1 MNMILGLLFLYLVL
15 NFLIIVFFV
24 GASEQD
30 YYEEEDK

>member
-1 MNMILGLLFLYLVL
+1 MNTILGLLFLYLAL

-30 YYEEEDK
+30 YYEEDDK

>member
-1 MNMILGLLFLYLVL
+1 MNMILGLLFIYFAL

>member
-1 MNMILGLLFLYLVL
+1 MNTILGLLFLYLAL

>member
-1 MNMILGLLFLYLVL
+1 MNMFLGLLFLYLAL

-30 YYEEEDK
+30 YYEEDDK

>member
-1 MNMILGLLFLYLVL
+1 MNMILGLLFLYLAL

>member
-1 MNMILGLLFLYLVL
+1 MNTILGLLFLNFAL
-15 NFLIIVFFV
+15 NFLMIVFFV